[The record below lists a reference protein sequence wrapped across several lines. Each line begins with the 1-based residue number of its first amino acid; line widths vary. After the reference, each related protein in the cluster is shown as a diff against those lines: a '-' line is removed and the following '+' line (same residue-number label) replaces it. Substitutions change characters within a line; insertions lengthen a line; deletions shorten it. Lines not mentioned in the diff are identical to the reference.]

1 MGWTWAGRW
10 VRRASG
16 GGFGWAAVNW
26 ASWALDHM
34 RAPEPLVAL
43 PQKGLGPPYARDV
56 EFASF
61 ESLVGL
67 SEPV

>member
-1 MGWTWAGRW
+1 MGWTRAGRW
-10 VRRASG
+10 AGRASG
-16 GGFGWAAVNW
+16 GGFGWAAACR

-34 RAPEPLVAL
+34 RAPEPLMTL
-43 PQKGLGPPYARDV
+43 PQKGLGPPSARDV
-56 EFASF
+56 KFASF